1 MSHNTWIHRIV
12 RVGIRPLAKTRITP
26 NQLTSVRLGVAVWAA
41 ALMAIGPRWH
51 IYGAGLFFL
60 SMLLDRA
67 DGELARFTGRTSPW
81 GHTYDLFSDALANTL
96 IFVGIGIGLRAE
108 AFGLW
113 SIPMGILAGAGVV
126 FIFWLVLRIES
137 VAGKRA
143 AEFNSRG
150 GFDPDDAM
158 LAIPVAVIMGWT
170 DQLLIAAGVGAP
182 VFALFMLWRG
192 REKLWP
198 SQGKSQ

>member
-12 RVGIRPLAKTRITP
+12 RVGVEPLAKTRITP
-26 NQLTSVRLGVAVWAA
+26 NQLTSVRLGLAIGAA
-41 ALMAIGPRWH
+41 ALMAVGPRWH
-51 IYGAGLFFL
+51 SYGAGLFLL

-67 DGELARFTGRTSPW
+67 DGELARITGRTTPW

-108 AFGLW
+108 ACGLW
-113 SIPMGILAGAGVV
+113 SIPMGILAGAGVA
-126 FIFWLVLRIES
+126 FILWLVMRIES
-137 VAGKRA
+137 VAGERA
-143 AEFNSRG
+143 AEFDSVG

-170 DQLLIAAGVGAP
+170 DQLLIAASIGTP
-182 VFALFMLWRG
+182 VFALFVLWRG
-192 REKLWP
+192 REKLWL

>member
-12 RVGIRPLAKTRITP
+12 RVGVEPLAKTRITP
-26 NQLTSVRLGVAVWAA
+26 NQLTSVRLGVAIGAA
-41 ALMAIGPRWH
+41 ALMAVGPRWH
-51 IYGAGLFFL
+51 IYGAGLFVL

-67 DGELARFTGRTSPW
+67 DGELARITGRTSPW

-113 SIPMGILAGAGVV
+113 SIPMGILAGGGVA
-126 FIFWLVLRIES
+126 FILWLVMRIES
-137 VAGKRA
+137 VAGERA
-143 AEFNSRG
+143 AEFDNVG

-158 LAIPVAVIMGWT
+158 LAIPVAVILGWT
-170 DQLLIAAGVGAP
+170 DQLLIAASIGAP

-192 REKLWP
+192 REKLW
-198 SQGKSQ
+198 

>member
-12 RVGIRPLAKTRITP
+12 RVGVEPLAKTRITP
-26 NQLTSVRLGVAVWAA
+26 NQLTSVRLGVAIGAA
-41 ALMAIGPRWH
+41 ALMAVGPRWH
-51 IYGAGLFFL
+51 IYGAGLFVL

-67 DGELARFTGRTSPW
+67 DGELARITGRTSPW

-113 SIPMGILAGAGVV
+113 SIPMGILAGGGVA
-126 FIFWLVLRIES
+126 FILWLVMRIES
-137 VAGKRA
+137 VAGERA
-143 AEFNSRG
+143 AEFDSVG

-158 LAIPVAVIMGWT
+158 LAIPVAVILGWT
-170 DQLLIAAGVGAP
+170 DQLLIAASIGAP

-192 REKLWP
+192 REKLW
-198 SQGKSQ
+198 

>member
-1 MSHNTWIHRIV
+1 MSHNTWLHRIV
-12 RVGIRPLAKTRITP
+12 RVGIEPLTKTRITP
-26 NQLTSVRLGVAVWAA
+26 NQLTSVRLGVAVGAA
-41 ALMAIGPRWH
+41 VLMAVGPRWH
-51 IYGAGLFFL
+51 SYGAGLFLL

-67 DGELARFTGRTSPW
+67 DGELARITGRTSPW

-108 AFGLW
+108 AFRLW
-113 SIPMGILAGAGVV
+113 SIPMGILAGAAVA
-126 FIFWLVLRIES
+126 FIFWLLMRIES

-143 AEFNSRG
+143 AEFDSVG

-170 DQLLIAAGVGAP
+170 DQLLIAASIGAP
-182 VFALFMLWRG
+182 LFAVFVLWHR
-192 REKLWP
+192 RKSLWP
-198 SQGKSQ
+198 SQGKFP

>member
-12 RVGIRPLAKTRITP
+12 RVGVEPLAKTRITP
-26 NQLTSVRLGVAVWAA
+26 NQLTSVRLGLAIGAA
-41 ALMAIGPRWH
+41 ALMAVGPRWH
-51 IYGAGLFFL
+51 SYGAGLFLL

-67 DGELARFTGRTSPW
+67 DGELARITGRTTPW

-108 AFGLW
+108 ACGLW
-113 SIPMGILAGAGVV
+113 SIPMGILAGAGVA
-126 FIFWLVLRIES
+126 FILWLVMRIES
-137 VAGKRA
+137 VAGERA
-143 AEFNSRG
+143 AEFDSVG

-170 DQLLIAAGVGAP
+170 DQLLIAASIGAP
-182 VFALFMLWRG
+182 VFALFVLWRG
-192 REKLWP
+192 REKLWL